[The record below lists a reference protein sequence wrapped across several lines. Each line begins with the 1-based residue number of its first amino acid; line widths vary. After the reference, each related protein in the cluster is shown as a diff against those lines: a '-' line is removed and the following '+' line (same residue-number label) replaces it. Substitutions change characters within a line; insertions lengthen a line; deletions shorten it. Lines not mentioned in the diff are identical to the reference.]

1 MQVEYDF
8 DSLQN
13 CQCGACEVHDGSSCI
28 MQKTNGLK
36 FTTCSSPPTLT
47 RWKAFTA
54 RPNGANPPAQTWPPT
69 RPVYAP
75 HVPCGAHTIF
85 IRPTF
90 AREARQNKAG
100 RAI

>member
-36 FTTCSSPPTLT
+36 FTTCSSPPDPDQVEGIYCSAQRGKSSCSDLATDKACLCPTCTVWRSHDLHTAYFCT
-47 RWKAFTA
+47 R
-54 RPNGANPPAQTWPPT
+54 GAA
-69 RPVYAP
+69 
-75 HVPCGAHTIF
+75 
-85 IRPTF
+85 
-90 AREARQNKAG
+90 K
-100 RAI
+100 